1 MQDNVS
7 LYRWPVE
14 ERADEDL
21 KIGANVARMRAARSL
36 SQAELA
42 ERIGVAQQTVAKIEK
57 GTRSLK
63 FMEAR
68 RICIALELPMAL
80 LEQED
85 GRASNSAQLIA
96 HSTEMNSLSKE
107 LHEFAKRLAPALT
120 QLAFTVSHMHDID
133 EYDRPAQSDLDR
145 AASWLEVNW
154 GEDLNDQI
162 ARALPTDD
170 EIESINKDVDA
181 QTYGEALARIAR
193 LKVEIHDSET

>member
-1 MQDNVS
+1 MRKSDD
-7 LYRWPVE
+7 
-14 ERADEDL
+14 ADEDIR
-21 KIGANVARMRAARSL
+21 IGANVARLRAARSM

-42 ERIGVAQQTVAKIEK
+42 DRIGVAQQTVAKIEK

-96 HSTEMNSLSKE
+96 HSTEMDSLRKE

-120 QLAFTVSHMHDID
+120 QLAFSVSHMRDIA
-133 EYDRPAQSDLDR
+133 EYDRPASSDLDR
-145 AASWLEVNW
+145 AASWLEINW
-154 GEDLNDQI
+154 GEDLNEQI
-162 ARALPTDD
+162 LLALPTDR
-170 EIESINKDVDA
+170 EIESIQQDVDA

-193 LKVEIHDSET
+193 LKVEIYDPNT